1 MRNKGTVRYRGLRM
15 VLSRPSQFIEGIS
28 EDLLEPLALVD
39 EERHWGW
46 ES

>member
-1 MRNKGTVRYRGLRM
+1 M

-28 EDLLEPLALVD
+28 EDLLEQMTLVD
-39 EERHWGW
+39 EESNWGW